1 MRIVAAVLRL
11 GTFRLLPVLMIAVAA
26 RAQDLQFTLVAVAAP
41 SGTGTVLELPASLR
55 NLPLGGTF
63 FLELWVSDIGT
74 TNSGVS
80 SAYVDLAWP
89 PANTTAVSIDHGSI
103 YDTLPSGTIAPG
115 MVDELGGSALSASGV
130 GIQPEWA
137 RAAII
142 ELTADNTGDAEFTLA
157 PSTTGAAAL
166 NRGLVPLAAIGL
178 AGVTVTFRLLGDVN
192 CDGAFNGAD
201 IDPFFLALG
210 DPAGYATAFP
220 DCDLVLA
227 DMNCDGA
234 VNGAD
239 IDAFFL
245 CLGLGGCICP

>member
-1 MRIVAAVLRL
+1 MLRL
-11 GTFRLLPVLMIAVAA
+11 GAFRLLPVLVIAVAA
-26 RAQDLQFTLVAVAAP
+26 RAQDLQFNLAAVAAP
-41 SGTGTVLELPASLR
+41 SSTGTVLELPASIR
-55 NLPLGGTF
+55 NVPIGDTF

-89 PANTTAVSIDHGSI
+89 PANTTAVSIDHGTI
-103 YDTLPSGTIAPG
+103 YDTLPSGAIAPG

-137 RAAII
+137 RVAIV
-142 ELTADNTGDAEFTLA
+142 ELTADNAGDATFTLA
-157 PSTTGAAAL
+157 PSATGAAAL
-166 NRGLVPLAAIGL
+166 NRGVVPWANIGL
-178 AGVTVTFRLLGDVN
+178 AGVTVTVRPLGDVN
-192 CDGAFNGAD
+192 CDGVFNGAD
-201 IDPFFLALG
+201 IDPFFLVLG
-210 DPAGYATAFP
+210 DPAAYATAFP